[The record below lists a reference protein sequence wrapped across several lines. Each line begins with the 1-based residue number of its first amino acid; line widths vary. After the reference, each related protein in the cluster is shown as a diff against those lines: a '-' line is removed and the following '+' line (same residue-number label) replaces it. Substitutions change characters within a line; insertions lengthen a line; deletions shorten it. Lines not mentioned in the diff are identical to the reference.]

1 MIRTTRSD
9 CRGTGTYSK
18 FFSKEGEG
26 VCTKCCVIAVWP
38 NSTKTFI
45 CILLFYNSF
54 LTHLFLLHFPFV
66 TSELRG
72 HLEHGSWVFSQTLR
86 WLQDILVTVQLPVLG
101 CKWALIWHL
110 EDVGTYLR
118 SVTASL
124 LSVVSASFLVSTAKS
139 SGQHLLPTMP
149 LLFNFF
155 LDRENLIFPYIS
167 SKQSTSTSSAK
178 PTGCCLLPSQ
188 TRTWSHLAW
197 RNPLGAMQESHCIW
211 VQTRGVPVE

>member
-118 SVTASL
+118 SVAASSL
-124 LSVVSASFLVSTAKS
+124 VLFLPHS
-139 SGQHLLPTMP
+139 
-149 LLFNFF
+149 LFQLQSLQDSICFPPCRCYLIFF
-155 LDRENLIFPYIS
+155 LIGKI
-167 SKQSTSTSSAK
+167 
-178 PTGCCLLPSQ
+178 
-188 TRTWSHLAW
+188 
-197 RNPLGAMQESHCIW
+197 
-211 VQTRGVPVE
+211 